1 MNVET
6 KSKCEKV
13 INRDVIQN
21 AIFRHNFYRL
31 LFVFFVFRMV
41 MPLKFK
47 RFDAN
52 FKIEPFNLEFLNYQ
66 RLSIALTEFWPSIAQ
81 VS

>member
-21 AIFRHNFYRL
+21 AIFRHNFYRFL
-31 LFVFFVFRMV
+31 CFFVFRMVV

-66 RLSIALTEFWPSIAQ
+66 REFWPSIAQ